1 LSAASSTPDCP
12 ICDDAPGH
20 HWLWR
25 DDRLRVIDARD
36 PDHPAF
42 LRVVWNDHAREM
54 TDLNDADREHLMH
67 VVWQVERSVREIAQ
81 PEKINLGSLGNMV
94 PHLHWHVIA
103 RWQDDVHFPG
113 SVWST
118 RLRDGVARPRLPT
131 ALWRATLLARLGL
144 PTVDIPAALAEA
156 YEATAYAADLPDG
169 PATLR
174 IGTAE
179 PLLDRWL
186 AARSQH
192 RWALI
197 SAANPWSVRCGGD
210 ANLAA
215 HAALRALLVQRGLPV
230 CEAVNWPEDG
240 AAGWTEPALLCGG
253 LTAEEAVRIGA
264 AFGQNAV
271 LAGEAGETARLLW
284 CVRADSKG

>member
-1 LSAASSTPDCP
+1 MNAADCA
-12 ICDDAPGH
+12 ICSDAPGH

-42 LRVVWNDHAREM
+42 LRVIWNAHVREM
-54 TDLNDADREHLMH
+54 TDLNDADRQHLMD
-67 VVWQVERSVREIAQ
+67 VLWQVERCVREIAQ

-94 PHLHWHVIA
+94 PHLHWHAIA
-103 RWQDDVHFPG
+103 RWPDDAHFPG

-118 RLRDGVARPRLPT
+118 KLRDGTTRPRVPA

-144 PTVDIPAALAEA
+144 PTVDIPVELEDA

-174 IGTAE
+174 IGTSE

-186 AARSQH
+186 AAQGH
-192 RWALI
+192 ARWALV
-197 SAANPWSVRCGGD
+197 SAANPWSSRCD
-210 ANLAA
+210 EEANRAA
-215 HAALRALLVQRGLPV
+215 HSALRALLVQRGLPV

-240 AAGWTEPALLCGG
+240 ATGFTEPALLCAG
-253 LTAEEAVRIGA
+253 LSPEEAVRIGA

-271 LAGEAGETARLLW
+271 LSGEAGDSAKLLW
-284 CVRADSKG
+284 CVRPTAG